1 MLGSARNAFTSNKDT
16 NVLRLF
22 IQIIIQTDYLTVS
35 PWWKSRE
42 IVWFNIAPNQ
52 VIFAVVNKRQA
63 IHGAA
68 FFNNT
73 AEIILLLQEVKT
85 RNLKDIMETQRGNL
99 IL

>member
-1 MLGSARNAFTSNKDT
+1 MLGSARNASQVIKIPMYF
-16 NVLRLF
+16 RLF

-35 PWWKSRE
+35 PGWKSRE
-42 IVWFNIAPNQ
+42 IGDLISHLIRLFLQLLTKDKP
-52 VIFAVVNKRQA
+52 FM
-63 IHGAA
+63 GTA